1 MADLNKVLLIGRLT
15 RDPELR
21 YTGSGTPV
29 SNFSIAV
36 NSGFGKS
43 DDNKVDFINIVAWN
57 KTAELCNQYLEKGK
71 QVMVEGR
78 LQIRSYQT
86 QEGQKRTTAE
96 VVANFVQFLGKAGD
110 AKDYSKPKSEDIDQD
125 LDTNE
130 EFFDN
135 SNFDEDDIPF

>member
-29 SNFSIAV
+29 ANFSLAV
-36 NSGFGKS
+36 NNSFGKS
-43 DDNKVDFINIVAWN
+43 DDSKVNFINIVAWN

-86 QEGQKRTTAE
+86 QEGQKRTAAE
-96 VVANFVQFLGKAGD
+96 VVANFVQFLGRASDSGN
-110 AKDYSKPKSEDIDQD
+110 YSKPKSEDVDND
-125 LDTNE
+125 LDTND

>member
-29 SNFSIAV
+29 ANFSIAV

-71 QVMVEGR
+71 QVMIEGR

-96 VVANFVQFLGKAGD
+96 VVANFVQFLGKSGD
-110 AKDYSKPKSEDIDQD
+110 SKDYSKPKSEDIDQD
-125 LDTNE
+125 VDTNE